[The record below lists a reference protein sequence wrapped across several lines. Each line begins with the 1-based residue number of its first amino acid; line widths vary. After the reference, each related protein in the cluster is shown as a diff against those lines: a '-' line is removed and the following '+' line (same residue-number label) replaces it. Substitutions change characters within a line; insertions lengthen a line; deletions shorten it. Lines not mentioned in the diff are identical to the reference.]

1 MVRSVQRAPSQE
13 MAERERLEIIREAMD
28 AAAKLQNVGLEGFRD
43 LKALLVGAESSPIFR
58 EASRPHLDRA
68 IRISSDIEWKYKY
81 NETQLKKYM
90 RVFGLK
96 PTEDPYLAQNEKGEK
111 VEVPEHFFMM
121 PENMMREM
129 REEFAQAVIKS
140 RAGLAE
146 DGILQ
151 GMKLAQKRPV
161 SPPLVEVTDV
171 VED

>member
-1 MVRSVQRAPSQE
+1 MRPAQHAPNQE

-28 AAAKLQNVGLEGFRD
+28 AAAKLQNVGFAGFRE
-43 LKALLVGAESSPIFR
+43 LKALLVGADSSPIFR

-68 IRISSDIEWKYKY
+68 IRISSDIEWKYTY
-81 NETQLKKYM
+81 NEGQLRKYKKAY
-90 RVFGLK
+90 RLT
-96 PTEDPYLAQNEKGEK
+96 PTEDPYLAKNEKGEK
-111 VEVPEHFFMM
+111 VELPDHFFVM

-151 GMKLAQKRPV
+151 GMKFPPKRPA
-161 SPPLVEVTDV
+161 PPLMEVTDAA
-171 VED
+171 ED

>member
-1 MVRSVQRAPSQE
+1 MRQVQHAPSQE

-43 LKALLVGAESSPIFR
+43 LKALLAGAESSPIFR

-81 NETQLKKYM
+81 NEGELRKYM
-90 RVFGLK
+90 RAFRLK
-96 PTEDPYLAQNEKGEK
+96 PTEDPYLAQNDKGEK
-111 VEVPEHFFMM
+111 VEVPEHFFIM

-151 GMKLAQKRPV
+151 GMKLAQKRPT
-161 SPPLVEVTDV
+161 PPPVMEVTDV
-171 VED
+171 AED

>member
-1 MVRSVQRAPSQE
+1 MRPAQHAPSQE

-28 AAAKLQNVGLEGFRD
+28 AAAKLQNVGFAGFRE

-68 IRISSDIEWKYKY
+68 IRISSDIEWKYTY
-81 NETQLKKYM
+81 NEGQLRKYM
-90 RVFGLK
+90 KAYGLT
-96 PTEDPYLAQNEKGEK
+96 PTEDPYLAKNGKGDK
-111 VEVPEHFFMM
+111 VELPDHFFIM

-151 GMKLAQKRPV
+151 GMKFPPKRPA
-161 SPPLVEVTDV
+161 PPLMEVTDV
-171 VED
+171 AED

>member
-1 MVRSVQRAPSQE
+1 MRSAQHAPTQE

-28 AAAKLQNVGLEGFRD
+28 AAAKLQTVGFEGFRE

-58 EASRPHLDRA
+58 EASKSHLDRA

-81 NETQLKKYM
+81 NEGELKKYM
-90 RVFGLK
+90 RAYGLTK
-96 PTEDPYLAQNEKGEK
+96 TEDPYFATNAEGKK
-111 VEVPEHFFMM
+111 VELPEHFFTM

-151 GMKLAQKRPV
+151 GMKLAQKRPTP
-161 SPPLVEVTDV
+161 PPLVEVTDV